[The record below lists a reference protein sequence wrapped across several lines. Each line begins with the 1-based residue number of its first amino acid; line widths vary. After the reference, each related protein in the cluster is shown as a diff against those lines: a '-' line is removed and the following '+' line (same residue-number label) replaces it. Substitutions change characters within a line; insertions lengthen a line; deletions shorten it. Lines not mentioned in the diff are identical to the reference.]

1 LRKTKI
7 ICTLGPAVDST
18 EAIASL
24 LRRGMN
30 GARFNF
36 SHGTHESHAA
46 TLAHLE
52 QAMAETGLTA
62 AKILD
67 TKGPEIRIRTFEN
80 HAIRLE
86 AGAEFILS
94 ATDAPGNQARVS
106 VTYENLPQ
114 EVAPGTRILLDDG
127 LIRLDVLR
135 IEGADI
141 VCTVV
146 TGGRLSGN
154 KSINIP
160 GSHIRLPALTEKDRQ
175 DLAFAVAHE
184 FDYIAASFIRSAAD
198 VAELRAALDALGGE
212 RIRIISKIENQQGVD
227 NMAEIVEASDG
238 VMVARGDLGVEIP
251 AERVPIVQKQMISA
265 CRSVGKLVIVATQML
280 DSMIHNP
287 APTRAEVSDVA
298 NAVFEMASCVML
310 SGETA
315 SGDYPMESLDTMRT
329 VVEETERSIDYWSN
343 FTLSH
348 SALHSSN
355 PVSDAV
361 THTCCVAAMD
371 LGAKAIVTATTLG
384 HSARMVGRFR
394 PGCDILALTPEER
407 TARQLALMWGVHPRR
422 CPQVDSTDAMFALCA
437 KAAAETEGIEQG
449 DMVVLVAGVP
459 IGVSGSTNLIKA
471 QRIE

>member
-1 LRKTKI
+1 MRKTKI
-7 ICTLGPAVDST
+7 ICTLGPAVDSAA
-18 EAIASL
+18 AIAEL

-36 SHGTHESHAA
+36 SHGTHETQLV
-46 TLAHLE
+46 TLEYLE

-67 TKGPEIRIRTFEN
+67 TKGPEIRIKTFAD
-80 HAIRLE
+80 HAVVLE
-86 AGAEFILS
+86 KGAEFILS
-94 ATDAPGNQARVS
+94 AAYTPGDQHRVS
-106 VTYENLPQ
+106 VTYENLPR

-127 LIRLDVLR
+127 LIRLEVLR
-135 IEGADI
+135 IEGDDI
-141 VCTVV
+141 VCTV
-146 TGGRLSGN
+146 TNGGRLSGN

-160 GSHIRLPALTEKDRQ
+160 GSRIRLPALTEKDRQ
-175 DLAFAVAHE
+175 DLAFAVEHD
-184 FDYIAASFIRSAAD
+184 FDYIAASFIRSKAD

-227 NMAEIVEASDG
+227 NMAEIVASSDG

-251 AERVPIVQKQMISA
+251 AERVPIVQKQMIAA
-265 CRSVGKLVIVATQML
+265 CRSEGRIVIVATQML

-315 SGDYPMESLDTMRT
+315 SGDFPMESLDTMRT
-329 VVEETERSIDYWSN
+329 VVEETEHAIDYWSN

-348 SALHSSN
+348 SSLHSSN

-394 PGCDILALTPEER
+394 PGCDILALTPEDR
-407 TARQLALMWGVHPRR
+407 TVRQLALMWGVHPRK
-422 CPQVDSTDAMFALCA
+422 CEKVDSTDAMFALCA
-437 KAAAETEGIEQG
+437 AAAAGTEGVERG
-449 DMVVLVAGVP
+449 DMVVLTAGVP